1 MRLLLPLISSLL
13 LLSLS
18 LSLGN
23 AYATDP
29 SLISIIKGYN
39 DSDGLINSPYGVT
52 IDKSDRIIIAD
63 NINNRI
69 QVFDNNGKFL
79 FKFGSAGNI
88 DGTFEHP
95 SGVTVNDKGEIFV
108 NDFHNY
114 RVQVFDNNGN
124 FLYKFS
130 VEQEDTYATYPLGI
144 VLDNNDRII
153 VTDVYNNRVLIF
165 DSNGNTILKFGKEGS
180 NDGEFLYPAGVAVDS
195 RDRIY
200 VADVRNNRVQVFD
213 SNGNFLFKFGKEG
226 SNDGEFSFP
235 NGIAVDS
242 KDRIYVADTFNH
254 RVQVFDSNGNFL
266 FKFGKE
272 GSNDGEFSFPTL
284 LYARDGILAV
294 ADTFN
299 HRVQVFRIDDHYD
312 NDGRI
317 HTLILEAGKSSDLT
331 VDLGD
336 TIKAVVRSNAKGD
349 AIFTWYDSSGNIL
362 RSIAKSITDGKAEDE
377 LVAEALGS
385 IRLEVVLNDGAER
398 LDTTIVVVPEFPIP
412 VYMLIV
418 ALALSPL
425 ILYARLEKKRLNLS
439 LLYRGAW
446 HSNSSCLGQRQ

>member
-1 MRLLLPLISSLL
+1 MLLPLLSSLL

-23 AYATDP
+23 AYAKDP

-52 IDKSDRIIIAD
+52 IDKSNRIIIAD

-69 QVFDNNGKFL
+69 QVFDSNGKFL

-88 DGTFEHP
+88 DGTFDHP
-95 SGVTVNDKGEIFV
+95 SGVTANDKGEILV

-114 RVQVFDNNGN
+114 RVQVFDSNGK

-144 VLDNNDRII
+144 ALDNNDRII

-213 SNGNFLFKFGKEG
+213 SNGNFL
-226 SNDGEFSFP
+226 
-235 NGIAVDS
+235 
-242 KDRIYVADTFNH
+242 Y
-254 RVQVFDSNGNFL
+254 
-266 FKFGKE
+266 KFGKE

-284 LYARDGILAV
+284 LYVRDGILAV

-299 HRVQVFRIDDHYD
+299 HRVQVFRMDDYYGD
-312 NDGRI
+312 DGRT

-336 TIKAVVRSNAKGD
+336 TIKAVVRSTAKGD
-349 AIFTWYDSSGNIL
+349 AIFTWYDSSGIIL
-362 RSIAKSITDGKAEDE
+362 RSIAKSITDGEAEDE

-385 IRLEVVLNDGAER
+385 IRLEVLLNDGAER

-425 ILYARLEKKRLNLS
+425 ILYARLEKTKFKS
-439 LLYRGAW
+439 LI
-446 HSNSSCLGQRQ
+446 

>member
-1 MRLLLPLISSLL
+1 MRLLLPLFSSL

-18 LSLGN
+18 LGD
-23 AYATDP
+23 AYATEP

-39 DSDGLINSPYGVT
+39 NSDGLINSPYGVT
-52 IDKSDRIIIAD
+52 IDKSNRIIIAD
-63 NINNRI
+63 NINNRV
-69 QVFDNNGKFL
+69 QVFDSKGNFL

-88 DGTFEHP
+88 DGTFDHP
-95 SGVTVNDKGEIFV
+95 SGVTVNDKGEILV

-114 RVQVFDNNGN
+114 RVQVFDSKGN
-124 FLYKFS
+124 FLFKFS
-130 VEQEDTYATYPLGI
+130 VKQEDTYATYPLGI
-144 VLDNNDRII
+144 ALDSNGRII

-165 DSNGNTILKFGKEGS
+165 DSKGNTILKFGKEGS

-195 RDRIY
+195 KDRIY

-213 SNGNFLFKFGKEG
+213 SKGNFLFKFGKEG

-235 NGIAVDS
+235 NGVAVDS

-254 RVQVFDSNGNFL
+254 RVQVFDSKGNFL

-284 LYARDGILAV
+284 LYVRDGILAV

-299 HRVQVFRIDDHYD
+299 HRVQVFRIDDYYD
-312 NDGRI
+312 DDERI
-317 HTLILEAGKSSDLT
+317 HILILEAGKSSDLT

-336 TIKAVVRSNAKGD
+336 TIKAVVRSTAKGD
-349 AIFTWYDSSGNIL
+349 AIFTWYDSSGSVL
-362 RSIAKSITDGKAEDE
+362 RSIAKSITDGEAEDE
-377 LVAEALGS
+377 LVAEVPGS
-385 IRLEVVLNDGAER
+385 IRLEVVLDDGRER
-398 LDTTIVVVPEFPIP
+398 LGTTIVVIPEFPIP

-425 ILYARLEKKRLNLS
+425 ILYARLEKTKFKS
-439 LLYRGAW
+439 LL
-446 HSNSSCLGQRQ
+446 